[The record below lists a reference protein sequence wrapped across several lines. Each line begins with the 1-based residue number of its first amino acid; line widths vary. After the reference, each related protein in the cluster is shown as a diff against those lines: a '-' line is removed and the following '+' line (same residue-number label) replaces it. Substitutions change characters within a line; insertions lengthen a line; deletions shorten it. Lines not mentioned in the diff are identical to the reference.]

1 MRKRGL
7 YIKALTDHMFEYAF
21 AYETNEEAV
30 LKRMEIG
37 QVKEILLGNCEFV
50 ELAGFTIEGQMEDIE
65 GLMYADEMM
74 LKRMSSNL
82 FSNILKYADKGKP
95 IYVRL
100 RVGTG
105 HARYSFDQYDQA
117 GCRHGGKQS
126 YWTAQQSEDGRTS
139 QGTDACLP

>member
-1 MRKRGL
+1 
-7 YIKALTDHMFEYAF
+7 MFEYAF

-65 GLMYADEMM
+65 GIMYADEMM

-82 FSNILKYADKGKP
+82 FSNILKYADKES
-95 IYVRL
+95 L
-100 RVGTG
+100 
-105 HARYSFDQYDQA
+105 SM
-117 GCRHGGKQS
+117 C
-126 YWTAQQSEDGRTS
+126 
-139 QGTDACLP
+139 ACGWNRACSVFF

>member
-1 MRKRGL
+1 
-7 YIKALTDHMFEYAF
+7 
-21 AYETNEEAV
+21 
-30 LKRMEIG
+30 MEIG

-100 RVGTG
+100 RVEQGMLGILLINTIKQDVGTVESNHIG
-105 HARYSFDQYDQA
+105 LRSSQKMVELHKGQMHVY
-117 GCRHGGKQS
+117 HEKQQFRVHILLPVIS
-126 YWTAQQSEDGRTS
+126 ISTS
-139 QGTDACLP
+139 QS